1 MEDGRRRPSA
11 PPFPLTFYV
20 LRITHH
26 VNPTDIQV
34 VHNVPHAAAWGL
46 PIAQYFYF
54 TGLSAG
60 TFVISTLGTV
70 FGIEKYKAI
79 AKYAAS
85 LAFILLIAAPTCLML
100 DLEQPLRFWHLF
112 VWFNPKS
119 VISWGVWLL
128 TIYPLACL
136 VYAFLLF
143 KGDARMAKIMGIV
156 GVPLALC
163 VHGYTGFI
171 FGVVKARA
179 FWYSP
184 LMPPYF
190 LVSAFISGFG
200 LMILFV
206 MAKDRLLPD
215 EPSGEDVMW
224 GLAGYLRW
232 AIVVGLL
239 FTFCNVLVLAAG
251 GEDAALSVGVALRDP
266 LFIVGDLLLGYVLPL
281 AVLCLPWTRRSP
293 RWLAVAAVM
302 TLVGV
307 FWMRYTLVEIGQLI
321 PLS

>member
-1 MEDGRRRPSA
+1 MDPS
-11 PPFPLTFYV
+11 T
-20 LRITHH
+20 IK
-26 VNPTDIQV
+26 V
-34 VHNVPHAAAWGL
+34 VHNIPHAAAWGL

-70 FGIEKYKAI
+70 FGIEKYRAL

-85 LAFILLIAAPTCLML
+85 LAFILLAAAPVCLML

-112 VWFNPKS
+112 IWFNPKS

-136 VYAFLLF
+136 VYAYFLF
-143 KGDARMAKIMGIV
+143 RGNAAMAKVLGIV
-156 GVPLALC
+156 GVPLAIC

-179 FWYSP
+179 FWHSG

-206 MAKDRLLPD
+206 MAKDRLLPED
-215 EPSGEDVMW
+215 SGCEDVVL
-224 GLAGYLRW
+224 GLAGLLRW
-232 AIVVGLL
+232 AIVIGALL
-239 FTFCNVLVLAAG
+239 TFCNMLVLFSGGRDAALAAG
-251 GEDAALSVGVALRDP
+251 VAIRDP
-266 LFIVGDLLLGYVLPL
+266 LFVIGDLLLGYILPL
-281 AVLCLPWTRRSP
+281 VILLLPRTRTSRY
-293 RWLAVAAVM
+293 WIAAAAAM

-307 FWMRYTLVEIGQLI
+307 FWMRYSLVEIGQVI